1 MESICATRESVEG
14 SHFITSVCF
23 YLVGCTVRVRLSTLI
38 LSFFAAESRDTSLT
52 RFSLCVPICHTAHLH
67 HMTEFGLRKACG
79 GARRHQPLWETPRR
93 SEWSYRSGFSNIYP
107 FSPYVTPHSPH
118 VSEFNSFFSSE
129 DEMEVWREGMR
140 QMAKFRH
147 VFVKLSMM
155 GYAVPGWTADGEK
168 EELVKQVCCPPSVD
182 PPPPQSTFCPPL
194 R

>member
-118 VSEFNSFFSSE
+118 ISEFNSIFSAALE
-129 DEMEVWREGMR
+129 EPQHERHLHTVREAMR
-140 QMAKFRH
+140 ACAAHGEAAHAPGEALPLSAGVSTSRGSSMWWAKERKSPRDSALMA
-147 VFVKLSMM
+147 
-155 GYAVPGWTADGEK
+155 
-168 EELVKQVCCPPSVD
+168 
-182 PPPPQSTFCPPL
+182 
-194 R
+194 